1 MNQELK
7 DFIYKHK
14 ALFWYTPEDG
24 LYRISDELLVETILN
39 YGTLKDITELFRIIS
54 IERAAL
60 TFRNLIGRKKGN
72 YFPEVYNFFNI
83 VFNKYVPK
91 HS

>member
-7 DFIYKHK
+7 DFIYKNK
-14 ALFWYTPEDG
+14 ALFWYTPEAG

-39 YGTLKDITELFRIIS
+39 YGSLESIKELFSIIGIS
-54 IERAAL
+54 RASS
-60 TFRNLIGRKKGN
+60 TFRGLIGRKKGN

-83 VFNKYVPK
+83 VFDRYVPK